1 MNNKFILN
9 LISFICASI
18 VPLLVLGP
26 FLPDLVISLL
36 SFWFL
41 YYSLRNKIF
50 YIYKNYYFIVF
61 VCFCLVCIISSL
73 FSDDIFFSL
82 KGSIFYFR
90 IGIFALLISFLIDK
104 NKKIIDYFYYA
115 FIITFFS
122 LIVDGYFQYFSG
134 FNLFGY
140 KIQDHN
146 RISSFFGS
154 ELILGSFLSRLFPLF
169 FALFIVKK
177 KKHPS
182 EIYFVALMFI
192 LIYLLI
198 LLSGER
204 NAFFFINI
212 FVFFIIIFTRQYK
225 LLTLTIFFISL
236 LLIVLIFFYDSKL
249 YDRHIKSPVNSIINK
264 KFIFTEAHD
273 SLIRTGWNMF
283 LDKPILGHGP
293 KFFRVKC
300 KDQKFAHGSKPC
312 DNHPHNFY
320 VQLLAE
326 TGLVGFSFLA
336 GLFFYFIYLI
346 TVHIKKYF
354 INNRLWLSDYQI
366 CLLAGL
372 LITIIPFTTNGN
384 FFTNYLMLFYGLQMG
399 FFRKNLN

>member
-18 VPLLVLGP
+18 VPLLILGP
-26 FLPDLVISLL
+26 FLPDLVISLISL
-36 SFWFL
+36 WFL

-134 FNLFGY
+134 FNLFGF
-140 KIQDHN
+140 KIHENN
-146 RISSFFGS
+146 RISSFFES

-177 KKHPS
+177 KKTS
-182 EIYFVALMFI
+182 IRDLFCGTNVYFN
-192 LIYLLI
+192 LLI
-198 LLSGER
+198 
-204 NAFFFINI
+204 NFI
-212 FVFFIIIFTRQYK
+212 V
-225 LLTLTIFFISL
+225 
-236 LLIVLIFFYDSKL
+236 
-249 YDRHIKSPVNSIINK
+249 
-264 KFIFTEAHD
+264 
-273 SLIRTGWNMF
+273 W
-283 LDKPILGHGP
+283 
-293 KFFRVKC
+293 
-300 KDQKFAHGSKPC
+300 
-312 DNHPHNFY
+312 
-320 VQLLAE
+320 
-326 TGLVGFSFLA
+326 
-336 GLFFYFIYLI
+336 
-346 TVHIKKYF
+346 
-354 INNRLWLSDYQI
+354 
-366 CLLAGL
+366 
-372 LITIIPFTTNGN
+372 
-384 FFTNYLMLFYGLQMG
+384 
-399 FFRKNLN
+399 